1 MEQEEENKIEFQI
14 FLSKESLQLRER
26 MNKLKQADYTLLISL
41 LNLISLWP
49 GGICFTE
56 LRMIG

>member
-1 MEQEEENKIEFQI
+1 
-14 FLSKESLQLRER
+14 

-41 LNLISLWP
+41 LYIISLWP

-56 LRMIG
+56 LRMIGYKLIRDGIIEEGIDSNIT